1 MYPSNT
7 LFKLHKMCCFIF
19 LINIRFIYLIFGTV
33 FKIILSHLKHNK
45 KIALTNY
52 ERKKCI
58 AVPNPTKHTELVNY
72 RNLMGI
78 QWYRTSKIRIRTFLG
93 IGPNKG
99 NLPRDTKKKK

>member
-72 RNLMGI
+72 R
-78 QWYRTSKIRIRTFLG
+78 TSKIRIRTFLG

-99 NLPRDTKKKK
+99 NLPRDTKEKK